1 MLKPFIFFIALLSF
15 APLVVAEDSASSDKQ
30 PTSQK
35 VYITDSLYIY
45 MLAGAG
51 KNFRILGSV
60 NAGTELDFLEQD
72 FYGKSYA
79 LELGAYREIDT
90 DANFILIPRLK
101 LNMINEKNIYDSD
114 VELDG
119 TTSFNASTVYV
130 ELAVPFIFNPGVIS
144 NSNTQFF
151 VEPSLANKYGTTH
164 VGIKFGFLFN

>member
-1 MLKPFIFFIALLSF
+1 MPVNLSVGF
-15 APLVVAEDSASSDKQ
+15 RYGSASFS
-30 PTSQK
+30 S
-35 VYITDSLYIY
+35 S
-45 MLAGAG
+45 A
-51 KNFRILGSV
+51 
-60 NAGTELDFLEQD
+60 LDFLEQD

-101 LNMINEKNIYDSD
+101 LNMINEKNIYDSAL
-114 VELDG
+114 EEDG
-119 TTSFNASTVYV
+119 TTSFNSSTVYT